1 MKQSTTTATTIGR
14 FGGRVA
20 IAFKKPRSSHVTVW
34 SLFSLRQ
41 FIVFA
46 YLVQTYLWG
55 IINCNCRM
63 QREVCEKVGIAL
75 KANQKDPSMRLS
87 PGIHLDVSS
96 LKAYISSSPESLSQ
110 PRRRRGTATGLVCF
124 GSTRLP
130 VGFAQLLV
138 FGTTVSFEASEV
150 VLDGARCITCGFP

>member
-1 MKQSTTTATTIGR
+1 MRFGRGMKQSTTTATTIGR

-34 SLFSLRQ
+34 SLFSLRK

-75 KANQKDPSMRLS
+75 EGEPER
-87 PGIHLDVSS
+87 PIHAAKPWNSSGCFQLESLHLIVSRVALIASTTTWNCHRVSLLWLD
-96 LKAYISSSPESLSQ
+96 SSSSRLCPV
-110 PRRRRGTATGLVCF
+110 TGLRDD
-124 GSTRLP
+124 G
-130 VGFAQLLV
+130 LV
-138 FGTTVSFEASEV
+138 
-150 VLDGARCITCGFP
+150 